1 VSTFNDAAVGGTPVA
16 RDQALFGQV
25 MGYVAVT
32 VGFTAL
38 GAYLDRDLSGGT
50 GLLLFLAAFAVIV
63 GLNVASARGREQLA
77 IGLLFALGLLLGLAV
92 APVIADYADGDPAGL
107 WQAAGATA
115 AFVAGAGAY
124 GYATRRDL
132 SSWDRT
138 LFWALLALIVF
149 GLVAIFVAIP
159 AANAI
164 YALAGLVIFGGFTIV
179 DFNRLRRA
187 DADSAVL
194 VAASIFLDVF
204 NVFLLCSAS
213 SAASAT
219 DNQKG
224 LTMSTTQ
231 HDTTVLEPRP
241 GNGTIPMRF
250 EVTTL
255 PVADVDRARA
265 FYERLGW
272 RLDIDFRP
280 TPDSRAVQFTPPG
293 SPASIQF
300 GAGTTTNTEPLQR
313 LLLIVDDIAAAHA
326 DLVDRGIEVSDIFHR
341 SPEGIVAGVDPDRRS
356 YNSFVAFADPDGNQW
371 LLQEVTERIP
381 GRV

>member
-1 VSTFNDAAVGGTPVA
+1 VSTFDDAAVGGAPVA
-16 RDQALFGQV
+16 RDQALLGQV
-25 MGYVAVT
+25 MGYVAAT

-38 GAYLDRDLSGGT
+38 GAYLGRDLAGGT
-50 GLLLFLAAFAVIV
+50 GLVLFLAGFAALV

-92 APVIADYADGDPAGL
+92 APVIADYANGDPSAL

-187 DADSAVL
+187 NPDSAVL
-194 VAASIFLDVF
+194 IAASIFLDVF
-204 NVFLLCSAS
+204 NVFLLLL
-213 SAASAT
+213 
-219 DNQKG
+219 DLFG
-224 LTMSTTQ
+224 
-231 HDTTVLEPRP
+231 
-241 GNGTIPMRF
+241 G
-250 EVTTL
+250 
-255 PVADVDRARA
+255 
-265 FYERLGW
+265 ER
-272 RLDIDFRP
+272 D
-280 TPDSRAVQFTPPG
+280 
-293 SPASIQF
+293 
-300 GAGTTTNTEPLQR
+300 
-313 LLLIVDDIAAAHA
+313 
-326 DLVDRGIEVSDIFHR
+326 
-341 SPEGIVAGVDPDRRS
+341 
-356 YNSFVAFADPDGNQW
+356 
-371 LLQEVTERIP
+371 
-381 GRV
+381 